1 MSWSDVSPVLPSNTA
16 WPPSSYS
23 SPSSRSSSLFFYSPL
38 SSIIPAYTHMGVS
51 LPAGAGATLRDTLPK
66 KMDSPFSQCYLL
78 PKTPQVGADIKNL
91 KSFQETELSR
101 RSLLA
106 HLIWSPFWQMS
117 FWHIFTTVMSSIKS
131 FWPEAA
137 ELGSVPWHFKKS
149 NKSIFF
155 TKLPNSRD
163 FFFKTGTDGLNT
175 EMGRT
180 ETLIRE
186 TRTIGLD
193 NHLILH
199 GQKQL
204 ELNGEGSI
212 DVHHLSFQPWQ
223 P

>member
-1 MSWSDVSPVLPSNTA
+1 MYLLFSLQILPDHPHHIPLPA
-16 WPPSSYS
+16 PGLLHYFFIAHWVQ
-23 SPSSRSSSLFFYSPL
+23 LFLP
-38 SSIIPAYTHMGVS
+38 THMGVR

-78 PKTPQVGADIKNL
+78 PKTPQVGADIKHL

-106 HLIWSPFWQMS
+106 HLIWSTFWQMS

-223 P
+223 S